1 MSPDKK
7 EGDASDWMKAVRE
20 AGPYL
25 GLGTSLAAT
34 VLLGLAL
41 GYWGDWKLGTKPWLF
56 LLGGALG
63 LGTALYQFVK
73 MVGSGKR

>member
-1 MSPDKK
+1 
-7 EGDASDWMKAVRE
+7 MKAVRE

-34 VLLGLAL
+34 LLLGLGL
-41 GYWGDWKLGTKPWLF
+41 GYWGDRQLGTKPWLF

-63 LGTALYQFVK
+63 LGTALYQFFK
-73 MVGSGKR
+73 TVGSGKL

>member
-34 VLLGLAL
+34 VLLGLGL
-41 GYWGDWKLGTKPWLF
+41 GYWGDRELGTKPWLF

-63 LGTALYQFVK
+63 LGAALYQFVK
-73 MVGSGKR
+73 SARGGKQ